1 MSFVTTV
8 PEALAAAA
16 SQLEAIGTS
25 MATENA
31 AIAVP
36 TTGVVPAAADEVSAL
51 QAGIF
56 SAYGQLYQTF
66 SAQAQAIHQQFVS
79 TLSTSANSYGA
90 TEAANQ
96 AGAASTPL
104 SGLGSLLGGSS
115 AATPAAAAASSDP
128 PGNIFDF
135 LNNILGGSGILGTG
149 GLNSNFTNLMN
160 VQVGNWASAASDL
173 IGMGG
178 GGLLT
183 ALPLESAAGDIG
195 GLAAGLDGAVT
206 PAAMPA
212 AVGGLGEA
220 PVLASMGQASSLGAL
235 SVPPSW
241 AGEGVPV
248 SSAAP
253 ATLTG
258 AGWTAAP
265 HTGSVATLPA
275 GMPAGS
281 GGRAG
286 YGYGVPRY
294 GVKPKVMPKPTT
306 V

>member
-16 SQLEAIGTS
+16 SQLEGIGTS
-25 MATENA
+25 MASENA
-31 AIAVP
+31 AVAAP
-36 TTGVVPAAADEVSAL
+36 TTGVLPAAADEVSAL
-51 QAGIF
+51 QASIF
-56 SAYGQLYQTF
+56 STYGQLYQTL
-66 SAQAQAIHQQFVS
+66 SVQAQAIHQQFVN
-79 TLSTSANSYGA
+79 TLDTSASSYAA

-115 AATPAAAAASSDP
+115 AATSAATDP
-128 PGNIFDF
+128 SGNIFDF
-135 LNNILGGSGILGTG
+135 LNNILGGSGILGTS
-149 GLNSNFTNLMN
+149 GLNSNALNLMN

-183 ALPLESAAGDIG
+183 ALPAEAAGDIG
-195 GLAAGLDGAVT
+195 GLAAGLDGAV
-206 PAAMPA
+206 MPA
-212 AVGGLGEA
+212 AGGAAAAGGLGGA

-241 AGEGVPV
+241 AGEAIPV
-248 SSAAP
+248 SSANP
-253 ATLTG
+253 AMLTG

-275 GMPAGS
+275 GMPAAS
-281 GGRAG
+281 TGRGG

-294 GVKPKVMPKPTT
+294 GVKPKVMPKPTAI
-306 V
+306 